1 MAMRK
6 MMAKKAAMKSMK
18 SMKMAKKAMKSMKKR
33 SMKKSA
39 KSYKT
44 VAGANRAVWAG
55 KITKTKGGLKKG
67 SLMKSKSGKIV
78 SAKKSALG
86 KKSKWIAAVN
96 KARKALG
103 VKGFVAIKKGSAL
116 YKKAKSLYK

>member
-1 MAMRK
+1 MLFEAGQ
-6 MMAKKAAMKSMK
+6 
-18 SMKMAKKAMKSMKKR
+18 KR
-33 SMKKSA
+33 
-39 KSYKT
+39 
-44 VAGANRAVWAG
+44 AG
-55 KITKTKGGLKKG
+55 IFQTGLF
-67 SLMKSKSGKIV
+67 SNSRKSKSGKIV

-116 YKKAKSLYK
+116 YKKAKSFYK

>member
-1 MAMRK
+1 MKRSMKAMK
-6 MMAKKAAMKSMK
+6 AKKAT
-18 SMKMAKKAMKSMKKR
+18 KSMKKR
-33 SMKKSA
+33 AMKKSA

-44 VAGANRAVWAG
+44 VAGANRAVWSG
-55 KITKTKGGLKKG
+55 RISKTKGGLAKG

-116 YKKAKSLYK
+116 YKKA

>member
-1 MAMRK
+1 
-6 MMAKKAAMKSMK
+6 
-18 SMKMAKKAMKSMKKR
+18 MKSMKKR
-33 SMKKSA
+33 AMKKSA

-44 VAGANRAVWAG
+44 AAGAKRAVFKG
-55 KITKTKGGLKKG
+55 LISKTKGGLAKG

-78 SAKKSALG
+78 STKQSLRG
-86 KKSKWIAAVN
+86 KKVYAKYLSKWTSAVQ

-103 VKGFVAIKKGSAL
+103 VKGFVPVKKGSAL